1 MSIRLATCDVG
12 GSRWHVGIAA
22 VAVAFSMLPLLFPYF
37 VSQDGPNH
45 VATAQALKAL
55 LSGHPRSFL
64 DAYELNASQI
74 TNSFVHWVLA
84 ALLLVVPS
92 SLAERL
98 VVSFLIASVPL
109 SLIWLAS
116 RFPTRSPEVLIAAI
130 PFGFSLALVIG
141 NYNTIFSLIFCFFAL
156 SVLARCEGCFE
167 GRDLIGWGGWLALS
181 VWAHPL
187 GLLFAGACGSAI
199 ALGFWLRT
207 IPKDGLRG
215 FAVWHVAWEE
225 FRVGAM
231 RRLVLPLLVAMPA
244 AAVVLLHVVQSD
256 VGHSTGALENPSL
269 SYRLRNLLLL
279 RQLYALDS
287 RQIAL
292 GVGLGLLLWASVAW
306 TLARRARV
314 DGRRLEVPDV
324 LLFAAAV
331 AAGVFL
337 AIPDGGGGAGFLVQ
351 RLDGVAALF
360 ALAWLSTQSLGNRE
374 RIVWLIGSG
383 AAVLLFAISN
393 AIALFR
399 INRQAEPY
407 INVLEA
413 IEVGKVVLAV
423 AVANK
428 PIINEQPVYPSTF
441 FHLHHELADAK
452 EAVMLQNWN
461 AHYPGFPTRFRSSWD
476 PHDSFSPYG
485 LAEKDLCDWEKRS
498 DAQLDYVFVWHRPEE
513 TAQSASAAAFFQR
526 TLENYVLVA
535 SARNELGFEAKL
547 FRRFR
552 QKAC

>member
-1 MSIRLATCDVG
+1 M
-12 GSRWHVGIAA
+12 
-22 VAVAFSMLPLLFPYF
+22 AFSTLPLLFPYF
-37 VSQDGPNH
+37 VSQDGPND

-74 TNSFVHWVLA
+74 TNSFVHYVLA
-84 ALLLVVPS
+84 ALLFVVPS

-98 VVSFLIASVPL
+98 VVSVLIASVPL
-109 SLIWLAS
+109 SLIWIAS

-156 SVLARCEGCFE
+156 SVLARCEGCFG
-167 GRDLIGWGGWLALS
+167 GRDLTGWGGWLALS
-181 VWAHPL
+181 AWAHPL

-215 FAVWHVAWEE
+215 FAVWHMAWEE
-225 FRVGAM
+225 FRDGAM
-231 RRLVLPLLVAMPA
+231 RRLVLPLLAAVPA
-244 AAVVLLHVVQSD
+244 AAVVVLHVVQSD

-306 TLARRARV
+306 TLVRRARV

-324 LLFAAAV
+324 LLLAAVV

-374 RIVWLIGSG
+374 RTVWLIGSA

-407 INVLEA
+407 IDVLET

-428 PIINEQPVYPSTF
+428 PVINEQPVYPSTF
-441 FHLHHELADAK
+441 FHLHHHLADA
-452 EAVMLQNWN
+452 E
-461 AHYPGFPTRFRSSWD
+461 GSSHATKLECSLSGIPNSLPIRLG
-476 PHDSFSPYG
+476 PHHSFSPYG
-485 LAEKDLCDWEKRS
+485 LAEKDLCDWERRS
-498 DAQLDYVFVWHRPEE
+498 GAQVDYVFVWHRPEE
-513 TAQSASAAAFFQR
+513 TARSATAAAFFKR
-526 TLENYVLVA
+526 TLANYVLVA
-535 SARNELGFEAKL
+535 SARNELGVEAKL

-552 QKAC
+552 QETC